1 MKKYQPNQLIRTFDA
16 PLDSTEVISSLSNI
30 DTEIPSQIRYVGQKF
45 YSTLEKRFYWFNK
58 YNPSTEEWT
67 YDLLKVFGKT
77 VNCIV
82 WNIRG
87 TATYESN
94 TYSYI
99 NYEGLVDF
107 IQDHF
112 LNMVDEDFGSND
124 ALNAV
129 TFKLLPLGVDITV
142 TRIDDDNFDIELDL
156 SERNIYLSYMNLNLD
171 TWGEEVTSFLNESEA
186 FALPI
191 EANITYSKCIVGST
205 VLDGDDI
212 NNSRQFRTNYDYI
225 VDYLCDIT
233 SVGNDFKFLPGRLYR
248 DIKNTY
254 ICNGS
259 TNTESSLVPI
269 SMNYDLQPVL
279 VNKDLEISDW
289 YTHIEQQALP
299 FGAKETKN
307 AISVSIAV
315 EQDVVDC
322 MLIIQDDF
330 GHFNTAHLDFVN
342 NGGTLYIKSRYAL
355 QNAKVLILYKR
366 TPNSGISIDGTYP
379 SEISDRQNIIPAI
392 TDAVHDGRRTY
403 DEG

>member
-1 MKKYQPNQLIRTFDA
+1 MAMKKYQPNQLIRTFDA

-58 YNPSTEEWT
+58 YNSSTEEWT

-82 WNIRG
+82 WNIKG

-186 FALPI
+186 FALPQQL
-191 EANITYSKCIVGST
+191 S
-205 VLDGDDI
+205 
-212 NNSRQFRTNYDYI
+212 
-225 VDYLCDIT
+225 
-233 SVGNDFKFLPGRLYR
+233 SV
-248 DIKNTY
+248 
-254 ICNGS
+254 
-259 TNTESSLVPI
+259 
-269 SMNYDLQPVL
+269 
-279 VNKDLEISDW
+279 
-289 YTHIEQQALP
+289 
-299 FGAKETKN
+299 
-307 AISVSIAV
+307 
-315 EQDVVDC
+315 
-322 MLIIQDDF
+322 
-330 GHFNTAHLDFVN
+330 
-342 NGGTLYIKSRYAL
+342 
-355 QNAKVLILYKR
+355 QN
-366 TPNSGISIDGTYP
+366 
-379 SEISDRQNIIPAI
+379 
-392 TDAVHDGRRTY
+392 
-403 DEG
+403 